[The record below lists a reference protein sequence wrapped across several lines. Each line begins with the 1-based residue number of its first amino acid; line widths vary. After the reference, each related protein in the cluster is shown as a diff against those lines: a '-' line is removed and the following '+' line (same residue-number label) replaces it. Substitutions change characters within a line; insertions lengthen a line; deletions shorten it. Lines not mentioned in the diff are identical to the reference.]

1 MNGIK
6 PLLDHLQKD
15 TDAKL
20 QALHAETAAQ
30 VEDLEKDY
38 ARRAQELEN
47 TLLAQGEEQLRL
59 EHQRQL
65 RLAHLSGRN
74 RLLSA
79 KQALLSATF
88 QRALEQLTALPR
100 EAYTQLLIDLCVQ
113 AAGEG
118 GSWSVLLS
126 PRDRESLGSAV
137 VEGANARLAQRSRR
151 ESKAPTAQSLDAP
164 PLTLSP
170 ESRPIVSGV
179 ILHAD
184 GVELN
189 GSFDALLALHRESLE
204 AQLAQRLFAPV

>member
-6 PLLDHLQKD
+6 PLLEHLQKD

-20 QALHAETAAQ
+20 HALHAETAAQ

-38 ARRAQELEN
+38 AHRARELKN
-47 TLLAQGEEQLRL
+47 ALLAQGKEQLRQ

-88 QRALEQLTALPR
+88 QRAMEQLTALPR

-113 AAGEG
+113 AAEEG

-126 PRDRESLGSAV
+126 PQDRECVGSAV
-137 VEGANARLAQRSRR
+137 VEGANALLAQRSRR
-151 ESKAPTAQSLDAP
+151 ESKAPTAQSPAAP

-170 ESRPIVSGV
+170 DSRPIVGGV

-204 AQLAQRLFAPV
+204 GQLAQRLFAPV